1 VSPLLST
8 TTEPHGYYLREHSTI
23 ETLLSNKE
31 KILTKFP
38 PQSEQQIKTI
48 FVGWDRWYMTVIPV
62 LGKERQERI

>member
-1 VSPLLST
+1 
-8 TTEPHGYYLREHSTI
+8 
-23 ETLLSNKE
+23 LSNKE